1 MDSKMNKTIY
11 NAVKWSGLT
20 EVIAKLIT
28 PITSMVLARLLAP
41 EMFGVV
47 ASITMITSLADIFSD
62 AGFQKYLIQKEFDS
76 KEELY
81 KNANV
86 AFWTNL
92 LVSFGLWILVII
104 FAKQLT
110 IFMGSDGLETELIVA
125 CASLPLTSF
134 SSIQIAL
141 YRRDFDFKTLFI
153 NRIAAIL
160 VPVFV
165 TIPLAFLW
173 RNYWSLI
180 VGTILVNV
188 VNAVILTIR
197 SKWKPSLFFSV
208 SLLKEMTSFSVWTLS
223 EQVITWLTSYAD
235 IFIVGRVLSTY
246 WLGIYK
252 TSMTTVNQITN
263 IIVMAITPV
272 MFSALSRAQNDDNKF
287 KATFLSFQEKIS
299 MLIIPLG
306 VGIFLHKELVTEIFL
321 GKQWGDAIAFIGIWG
336 ITSAF
341 AIVLGQFCSE
351 AFRAKGKPWLSC
363 VVQIISLVNILVVVS
378 LFVNKDFIKLA
389 YARSFVRLF
398 GTIVNI
404 IILRIFVKI
413 SIKKMFLSMKYA
425 TAATIVMIVFDVL
438 LGQIGLGGVWEFFV
452 IAIDVLV
459 YFAILLLFPGVRKQV
474 FQLDFVSKVFY
485 RLRSKND

>member
-1 MDSKMNKTIY
+1 MNKQIY

-62 AGFQKYLIQKEFDS
+62 AGFQKYLIQKEFET
-76 KEELY
+76 EEDLH

-92 LVSFGLWILVII
+92 LISFGLWFLVII
-104 FAKQLT
+104 FSKKLT

-125 CASLPLTSF
+125 CTSLPLTSF

-141 YRRDFDFKTLFI
+141 YRRSFDFKTLFI

-160 VPVFV
+160 VPIFV
-165 TIPLAFLW
+165 TIPLAIFW

-180 VGTILVNV
+180 IGTIFVNL
-188 VNAVILTIR
+188 VNAVMLTVR
-197 SKWKPSLFFSV
+197 SKWKPKLFFKL
-208 SLLKEMTSFSVWTLS
+208 SLLKEMISFSIWTLF
-223 EQVITWLTSYAD
+223 EQIITWLTSYAD
-235 IFIVGRVLSTY
+235 IFVVGRILSAY

-287 KATFLSFQEKIS
+287 KETFLSFQQKIS

-306 VGIFLHKELVTEIFL
+306 VGIFLHRELVTDILL
-321 GKQWGDAIAFIGIWG
+321 GKQWGDAIMFVGIWG
-336 ITSAF
+336 VTSSI

-363 VVQIISLVNILVVVS
+363 IVQIIALTNILIVVS
-378 LFVNKDFIKLA
+378 LFVKEDFTKLA
-389 YARSFVRLF
+389 YARSLVRLL
-398 GTIVNI
+398 GTMVNVAM
-404 IILRIFVKI
+404 LQIFVKI
-413 SIKKMFLSMKYA
+413 SIGKMFASMKYA
-425 TAATIVMIVFDVL
+425 VAATMLMVL
-438 LGQIGLGGVWEFFV
+438 LDMVLGHINGGTIWEFFV
-452 IAIDVLV
+452 IAIDVVV
-459 YFAILLLFPGVRKQV
+459 YFGTLLIFPDVRRQV
-474 FQLDFVSKVFY
+474 MQIDFVTKTLSK
-485 RLRSKND
+485 LRSNNDK